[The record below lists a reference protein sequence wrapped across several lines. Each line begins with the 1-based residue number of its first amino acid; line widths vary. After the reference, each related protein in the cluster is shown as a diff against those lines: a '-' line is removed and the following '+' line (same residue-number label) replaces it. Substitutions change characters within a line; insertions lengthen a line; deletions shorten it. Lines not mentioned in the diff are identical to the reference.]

1 MEWLTVPIQ
10 YCDLPLS
17 SQLAITIWD
26 LAGPG
31 KAVPFGGTTVSLFE
45 NDKCVPPHS
54 FPSATTYSPAPS
66 NLKKGRQKCKI
77 WLAVE
82 ADGLSDTT
90 TPSTVASNS
99 EMDRLEKL
107 FKKHELSELPRLDW
121 LDNLAF
127 RQIERVNKQSSSSVE
142 RKNEHYLFIEFPRFD
157 FPVVYSDYEYTSSS
171 SLNAANSSISPTA
184 SSAPPTQRQTP
195 QSNPDTGGTLGFSM
209 CVYDPEITRDNPAES
224 KHRRLVRSHRNGP
237 LDRDLKP
244 NSKIR
249 DELNEILNYSP
260 THDLTSEEKDLLWK
274 FRFYLTRDK
283 RGLTKFLKSVAWD
296 DSAESKQA
304 VQLLAQWT
312 EIDVDDALELLGPG
326 FENISVRA
334 YAVDR
339 LHKADDDELQLYLL
353 QLVQALKFER
363 IRPDP
368 NAETS
373 TDSSLANFLINRA
386 CANVTLG
393 NFFYWYLMVE
403 TEDTN
408 QDYKRL
414 FSKVAWEF
422 QVALGKTDGG
432 EKRRATIKRQA
443 DFVFMIGEISKEIQG
458 LRESR
463 PKKVERLKQLLAN
476 GKNEL
481 AAFEP
486 VPLPLDPGVTVVG
499 CFPGKSVAE

>member
-1 MEWLTVPIQ
+1 M
-10 YCDLPLS
+10 C
-17 SQLAITIWD
+17 
-26 LAGPG
+26 
-31 KAVPFGGTTVSLFE
+31 
-45 NDKCVPPHS
+45 PP
-54 FPSATTYSPAPS
+54 PPPANATYSLASS

-77 WLAVE
+77 WLGVE
-82 ADGLSDTT
+82 ADGLSDST

-171 SLNAANSSISPTA
+171 SLTAANSSISPA
-184 SSAPPTQRQTP
+184 APSAPSAQRQTP
-195 QSNPDTGGTLGFSM
+195 QSNSDAGGTLGFSM
-209 CVYDPEITRDNPAES
+209 RVYDPEITRDNPAES

-312 EIDVDDALELLGPG
+312 EIDVDDALELLGPV

-373 TDSSLANFLINRA
+373 TDSSLANFLIIRA

-422 QVALGKTDGG
+422 QVALGKMEGG

-481 AAFEP
+481 ATFEP
-486 VPLPLDPGVTVVG
+486 VPLPLDPEVTVVG
-499 CFPGKSVAE
+499 CFPGKSAAAE

>member
-1 MEWLTVPIQ
+1 
-10 YCDLPLS
+10 
-17 SQLAITIWD
+17 
-26 LAGPG
+26 
-31 KAVPFGGTTVSLFE
+31 
-45 NDKCVPPHS
+45 
-54 FPSATTYSPAPS
+54 
-66 NLKKGRQKCKI
+66 
-77 WLAVE
+77 
-82 ADGLSDTT
+82 
-90 TPSTVASNS
+90 
-99 EMDRLEKL
+99 MDRLEKL
-107 FKKHELSELPRLDW
+107 FKKHELGELPRLDW

-127 RQIERVNKQSSSSVE
+127 RQIERINKQSSSSAE

-171 SLNAANSSISPTA
+171 SLNTVNSSISPTN
-184 SSAPPTQRQTP
+184 SAAPSAQQRQTP
-195 QSNPDTGGTLGFSM
+195 QTNSDAGGTLGFSM
-209 CVYDPEITRDNPAES
+209 RVYDPEITRDNPAES

-244 NSKIR
+244 NAKIR

-260 THDLTSEEKDLLWK
+260 TQDLTSEEKDLLWK

-283 RGLTKFLKSVAWD
+283 RGLTKFLKSVAWAD
-296 DSAESKQA
+296 PAESKQA
-304 VQLLAQWT
+304 VQLLPKWT

-326 FENISVRA
+326 FDNMAVRA

-339 LHKADDDELQLYLL
+339 LRKADDDELQLYLL

-368 NAETS
+368 TTETS
-373 TDSSLANFLINRA
+373 TDSSLANFLISRA
-386 CANVTLG
+386 CVNVTLG

-408 QDYKRL
+408 QEYKRL
-414 FSKVAWEF
+414 FSKVAFEF
-422 QVALGKTDGG
+422 QVALGRLGDG
-432 EKRRATIKRQA
+432 ERRRATIKRQA

-463 PKKVERLKQLLAN
+463 PKKVDRLRTVLADS
-476 GKNEL
+476 KNEL
-481 AAFEP
+481 VAFDP

-499 CFPGKSVAE
+499 CFPGESRVIFDETDEMLI

>member
-1 MEWLTVPIQ
+1 
-10 YCDLPLS
+10 
-17 SQLAITIWD
+17 
-26 LAGPG
+26 
-31 KAVPFGGTTVSLFE
+31 
-45 NDKCVPPHS
+45 
-54 FPSATTYSPAPS
+54 
-66 NLKKGRQKCKI
+66 
-77 WLAVE
+77 
-82 ADGLSDTT
+82 
-90 TPSTVASNS
+90 
-99 EMDRLEKL
+99 MDRLEKV
-107 FKKHELSELPRLDW
+107 FKKHELGELPRLDW

-127 RQIERVNKQSSSSVE
+127 RQIEKINKQSSTSSE
-142 RKNEHYLFIEFPRFD
+142 RKGGHYLFIEFPRFD
-157 FPVVYSDYEYTSSS
+157 FPVVYSDYEYASTSH
-171 SLNAANSSISPTA
+171 LTTVNSSISPSTTT
-184 SSAPPTQRQTP
+184 PPSVAQRATP
-195 QSNPDTGGTLGFSM
+195 QSNSDTSGLGFTM
-209 CVYDPEITRDNPAES
+209 RVYDPEITRDNPAES

-244 NSKIR
+244 NAKIR

-260 THDLTSEEKDLLWK
+260 TQDLTSEEKDLLWK

-283 RGLTKFLKSVAWD
+283 RGLTKFIKSVSWQD
-296 DSAESKQA
+296 PAESKQA
-304 VQLLAQWT
+304 VQLLPKWT

-326 FENISVRA
+326 FDNMAVRA

-339 LHKADDDELQLYLL
+339 LRKADDDELQLYLL

-368 NAETS
+368 TTETS
-373 TDSSLANFLINRA
+373 TDSSLANFLISRA
-386 CANVTLG
+386 CVNVTLG

-408 QDYKRL
+408 QEYKRL
-414 FSKVAWEF
+414 FSKVAFEF
-422 QVALGKTDGG
+422 QVALGKMVDG

-463 PKKVERLKQLLAN
+463 PKKVERLRELVAD

-481 AAFEP
+481 LAFEP

-499 CFPGKSVAE
+499 CFPGKWLPLSDLYKVIMFIVLVGCRGIQRLQILSIPALNPPQNRFWRPLPHHLQNRRRPSSRPARNPDRHTDGQAPA